1 MRPKASR
8 ASSPNPTANLVG
20 TGRAGPQTPRIDSR
34 RLSFMGPQAFTFRLH
49 IDGGKI
55 RRKICQGSVQVR
67 FKEQDAFQRMLEFR
81 PLSVPLEISSKQTK
95 ENQVADSCPAA
106 TGLQWFGSNHRKEP
120 L

>member
-20 TGRAGPQTPRIDSR
+20 TRRAGPQTPRSDSR
-34 RLSFMGPQAFTFRLH
+34 RLSFLGPHSFTFRLQ

-55 RRKICQGSVQVR
+55 RRKFARVAFECR
-67 FKEQDAFQRMLEFR
+67 FKEQDALQQMLGFC
-81 PLSVPLEISSKQTK
+81 PPSKPAESHSRHSK
-95 ENQVADSCPAA
+95 ENQLADLSLSA
-106 TGLQWFGSNHRKEP
+106 TGLQWFGSNQRKEP